1 LLVVGARAKGRDLH
15 VDSDC
20 DQFPI
25 LESISEDRRD
35 GLAANPGSF
44 MSVQLQQPIARF
56 DPFPG
61 GAPVIR
67 SNLHLSDANNCSAA
81 MRELGNSGS
90 ED

>member
-61 GAPVIR
+61 GLLLFVPICTCQTLTTVPLQCE
-67 SNLHLSDANNCSAA
+67 S
-81 MRELGNSGS
+81 
-90 ED
+90 